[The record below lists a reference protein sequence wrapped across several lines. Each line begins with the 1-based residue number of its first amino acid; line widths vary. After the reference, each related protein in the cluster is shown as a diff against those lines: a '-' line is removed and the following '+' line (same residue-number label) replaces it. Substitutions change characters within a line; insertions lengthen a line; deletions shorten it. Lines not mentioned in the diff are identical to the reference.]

1 MSDHTDASYSLP
13 ARMPKCLPHGKK
25 HLNSRNRLKQ
35 YSNTLIAT
43 YDTEVAL
50 KIVEGWVRYRAQ
62 KRGIQ
67 IPSVSVSERHSANNL

>member
-1 MSDHTDASYSLP
+1 MVET
-13 ARMPKCLPHGKK
+13 
-25 HLNSRNRLKQ
+25 

-43 YDTEVAL
+43 DDTEVAL

-67 IPSVSVSERHSANNL
+67 IPSVSVSERHSANNLRHPAARVSYGSII